1 MTLRLTLAAAP
12 PAPDVLACL
21 FGADSP
27 FAPLAGPPL
36 HEYWTAGPVTPHAA
50 SGLELRSAGPYLFAG
65 FHLPQA
71 PDMRAAAEQGYTRIR
86 AAMESLEFPHL
97 LRTWN
102 FFDRINHGAGD
113 QERYREFC
121 VGRAAALGELSGGP
135 LPAAT
140 VIGTQRPG
148 FWLWA
153 LAGRE
158 PGVAIE
164 NPRQTPA
171 WRYPRDYGPQS
182 PRFTRALWL
191 PHPGLLLVSGTAAV
205 VGHETRHPGDAS
217 AQLDETWE
225 NLQSLL
231 AEARQQSG
239 ARSLAPICQRL
250 YVREP
255 VQLRRLHAGWQVRTP
270 APVLGV
276 QGDICRA
283 DLMLEVEAV
292 YAAT

>member
-1 MTLRLTLAAAP
+1 MSLHLRLSAAAS
-12 PAPDVLACL
+12 ASDQLACL
-21 FGADSP
+21 FGPDSP
-27 FAPLAGPPL
+27 FAPGAGPAL
-36 HEYWTAGPVTPHAA
+36 AEHWKAAGVRVVDAP
-50 SGLELRSAGPYLFAG
+50 GLQLRCGTEYLFATVQ
-65 FHLPQA
+65 LPQA
-71 PDMRAAAEQGYTRIR
+71 PDMRAAAADAYARVR
-86 AAMESLEFPHL
+86 AAMQAHGYPHW

-102 FFDRINHGAGD
+102 FFDRINQGQGD

-121 VGRAAALGELSGGP
+121 VGRAEALGALSGP

-140 VIGTQRPG
+140 VIGTQQPG
-148 FWLWA
+148 FWLWV
-153 LAGRE
+153 LAGRNA
-158 PGVAIE
+158 GVAIE

-191 PHPGLLLVSGTAAV
+191 PAPKLLLVSGTAAV
-205 VGHETRHPGDAS
+205 VGHATRHPGDAR

-239 ARSLAPICQRL
+239 ARTLSAIAHRL
-250 YVREP
+250 YVRDAAALPE
-255 VQLRRLHAGWQVRTP
+255 LHASWQAR
-270 APVLGV
+270 AAIPVAGV

-292 YAAT
+292 YGAD